1 MLPSVIAGHMPPSVI
16 AGHTLF
22 PYASER
28 DRWAYFVT
36 LLYLAPCPLPR
47 GAWAAS
53 RKPRY
58 CSLFPRRPARLR
70 LVDFGVRCAPTY
82 VLLFWIGGEL
92 AGSGD
97 VTDRDRFDVADRD
110 RAV

>member
-1 MLPSVIAGHMPPSVI
+1 M
-16 AGHTLF
+16 
-22 PYASER
+22 
-28 DRWAYFVT
+28 
-36 LLYLAPCPLPR
+36 
-47 GAWAAS
+47 
-53 RKPRY
+53 
-58 CSLFPRRPARLR
+58 
-70 LVDFGVRCAPTY
+70 DFGVRCAPTY